1 MNKLLIVES
10 YTKTKTIKKYLNDP
24 SFIVTYSSG
33 HIYNLP
39 KDKIGFNTNTWDLEY
54 IKTNQKI
61 INNIREYVNKSDIIY
76 IATDPDLEGETIAYN
91 IKDSISDLINN
102 KVCYRVSFNEIT
114 ENAVK
119 RAINDP
125 KDIDMNIVRAQ
136 ETRRIVD
143 RMIGY
148 KVSPILW
155 SKFNKNYLSSG
166 RVQNAALIICIN
178 QRNKILNNEITP
190 HWNIDCKFI
199 FDKDTKKN
207 LMGTLLTP
215 KNISDVDKVKKILGE
230 LKTNV
235 KYTITYEIQKRL
247 VSPPPPYTT
256 TSLQQDCYNKYKWS
270 AKNTMKLAQELYEN
284 GTITYIRTDSTNI
297 CNDAKNIIV
306 KYIKNNYDESYVK
319 YRKYT
324 SHINNAQE
332 AHEAIRITNPDVTNV
347 TNSSIQNITS
357 NHNKLYDIIRKR
369 TLASLMSDAE
379 YSDIICKLTTD
390 KNKYEF
396 TSTQSFINFEGF
408 KIIYDEKRESSEY
421 FIQMIENS
429 KCYSHEFKS
438 IGTINNI
445 PSMYNEVQLI
455 KHLEKEGIGRP
466 STYASIID
474 KLLEKKY
481 VTIGENPQQE
491 YKIENFLKKNKD
503 EIKTEVKCI
512 NLGGKSKDLLIPT
525 ELGVD
530 VIKYT
535 FEVLPYLC
543 DLKFTS
549 NMEKDLDDIINL
561 KNNKKNILDDIYGKI
576 STSLKSIGISEDT
589 QPINGIKT
597 KTAKISKE
605 DYKDGVITTRYGIC
619 YYNKSKNTYTNIESY
634 LKWKGK
640 DITNL
645 NDSDIR
651 FISSLPKDV
660 TYLNKPYKLH
670 IGRYGL
676 YLKDDKQNN
685 HKLEK
690 KLWDSFF

>member
-10 YTKTKTIKKYLNDP
+10 YTKTNTIKKYLNDP

-39 KDKIGFNTNTWDLEY
+39 KDKLGFDTNTWDLEY
-54 IKTNQKI
+54 IKTNQTI
-61 INNIREYVNKSDIIY
+61 IDNIRENVNKSDIIY

-91 IKDSISDLINN
+91 IKDCISDLINN
-102 KVCYRVSFNEIT
+102 KKCYRVSFNEIT

-119 RAINDP
+119 NAINNP
-125 KDIDMNIVRAQ
+125 KDIDMNIVNAQ

-148 KVSPILW
+148 KISPILW

-178 QRNKILNNEITP
+178 QRNKILNNEIIP
-190 HWNIDCKFI
+190 NWNIDCKFI
-199 FDKDTKKN
+199 FDKDSNT
-207 LMGTLLTP
+207 LTGTLLKP
-215 KNISDVDKVKKILGE
+215 INITDVNIVKKILGE

-235 KYTITYEIQKRL
+235 QYTIEYELKKRM

-256 TSLQQDCYNKYKWS
+256 TSLQQDCYNKFKWS

-284 GTITYIRTDSTNI
+284 GAITYIRTDSINI
-297 CNDAKNIIV
+297 SNDAKNIIV
-306 KYIKNNYDESYVK
+306 KYIRNNYNESYVK

-332 AHEAIRITNPDVTNV
+332 AHEAIRITNPEV
-347 TNSSIQNITS
+347 NSCNFQNSTS

-379 YSDIICKLTTD
+379 YCDIICKFATD
-390 KNKYEF
+390 INKYEF
-396 TSTQSFINFEGF
+396 SCTKSFLNFEGF
-408 KIIYDEKRESSEY
+408 KIIYDEKCECYEH
-421 FIQMIENS
+421 FTKMLDNS
-429 KCYSHEFKS
+429 NCRSYEFKS
-438 IGTINNI
+438 NGTINNI

-474 KLLEKKY
+474 KLIEKKY
-481 VTIGENPQQE
+481 VIIGQNPQQE
-491 YKIENFLKKNKD
+491 YKIENFIKKNKC
-503 EIKTEVKCI
+503 EIKIDIKSI

-525 ELGVD
+525 DLGND

-576 STSLKSIGISEDT
+576 SKSLKDIGYIDNKSKA
-589 QPINGIKT
+589 P
-597 KTAKISKE
+597 KISRE
-605 DYKDGVITTRYGIC
+605 DYKDGIVKTRYGVC
-619 YYNKSKNTYTNIESY
+619 YYNKSKNTYTNVEPY

-640 DITNL
+640 NIDNLDEIDIK
-645 NDSDIR
+645 

-676 YLKDDKQNN
+676 YLKDDKQVN

-690 KLWDSFF
+690 KLWNTFI

>member
-24 SFIVTYSSG
+24 SFTVTYSSG

-39 KDKIGFNTNTWDLEY
+39 KDKIGFDTNTWDLEY

-61 INNIREYVNKSDIIY
+61 INSIREYVNKSDIIY

-91 IKDSISDLINN
+91 IKDCISDLIKN
-102 KVCYRVSFNEIT
+102 KTCYRVSFNEIT
-114 ENAVK
+114 ENAVN
-119 RAINDP
+119 RAINNP
-125 KDIDMNIVRAQ
+125 KDIDMNIVNAQ

-155 SKFNKNYLSSG
+155 SKFDKNYLSSG

-178 QRNKILNNEITP
+178 QRNKILNKEIIP

-199 FDKDTKKN
+199 FDKDSNDFKDSKDSN
-207 LMGTLLTP
+207 HLIGTLIAP
-215 KNISDVDKVKKILGE
+215 VNIGDVNIVKKILGE

-235 KYTITYEIQKRL
+235 KYTIVYEMQKRS

-284 GTITYIRTDSTNI
+284 GAITYIRTDSTNI
-297 CNDAKNIIV
+297 CNDAKNYIAT
-306 KYIKNNYDESYVK
+306 YIKNNYSESYVK

-332 AHEAIRITNPDVTNV
+332 AHEAIRITNPEVISCNFQ
-347 TNSSIQNITS
+347 NSTS
-357 NHNKLYDIIRKR
+357 NHSKLYDIIRKR

-379 YSDIICKLTTD
+379 YCDIICKFTTD

-396 TSTQSFINFEGF
+396 SCAKSFISFEGF
-408 KIIYDEKRESSEY
+408 KIIYDEKCECYKY
-421 FIQMIENS
+421 FVKMLDNS
-429 KCYSHEFKS
+429 NCLSYEFKS
-438 IGTINNI
+438 QGTINNI

-474 KLLEKKY
+474 KLIDKKY
-481 VTIGENPQQE
+481 VTVGENPQQE
-491 YKIENFLKKNKD
+491 YKIENFLKKNKGD
-503 EIKTEVKCI
+503 IKTDIKSI

-525 ELGVD
+525 DLGND

-549 NMEKDLDDIINL
+549 NMEKDLDDIMNL

-576 STSLKSIGISEDT
+576 SKSLRDIGFVDNKSKAS
-589 QPINGIKT
+589 
-597 KTAKISKE
+597 KISRE
-605 DYKDGVITTRYGIC
+605 DYKDGIIKTRYGVC
-619 YYNKSKNTYTNIESY
+619 YYNKSKNTYTNIEPY

-640 DITNL
+640 DIDKLDDT
-645 NDSDIR
+645 DIN

-676 YLKDDKQNN
+676 YLKDDKQIN
-685 HKLEK
+685 HKIEK
-690 KLWDSFF
+690 KLWNTFV